1 MVWRGRDI
9 ENGGEREERVGEGRE
24 RWNRRKWGEG
34 GRGNGGWRGIEREG
48 AGYEKWKDEVE
59 ELEDKHFL
67 VVK

>member
-1 MVWRGRDI
+1 MEGRGKREWGKG
-9 ENGGEREERVGEGRE
+9 ENGGIGENG
-24 RWNRRKWGEG
+24 GG